1 MPAKRLVIFL
11 LPSYLLVVLVALVA
25 LGWSALDTVRRT
37 YLRELTGT
45 LEAAAFARQSGALEF
60 LALAWSEGVLPDCSA
75 LAAPTG
81 PRLEVIDESGKVIC
95 DSAADPAL
103 AANQG
108 DRPEVRQALA
118 GTVGADR
125 RQEEDSPGGAEF
137 LFVAVPLTAPGN
149 RPAALRASA
158 PLTLLAEIGRA
169 ALVRTALIGAVLA
182 LLAGFAAWWTAR
194 RLSRPLRALADGAEA
209 FVRGELAR
217 RVAVAEPE
225 ELRSVAEALNRMAG
239 ALDNRMRAILQ
250 QQKEQEAVLSSMEEG
265 VLAVDGSERVLNLNP
280 SAARLLGVRIAQV
293 RGRSLVEVVR
303 NPDLLRFVTRTL
315 AAPEPLEGEI
325 VLRDND
331 REIFLEGHGT
341 MLRDADGRSI
351 GALVVFRD
359 VTRLRRLE
367 NMRRDFVSNASH
379 ELKTPITSIKG
390 FVETLL
396 EGPEQRDPETRRFL
410 TIISRQADRLIAIIE
425 DLLDLSRIEQE
436 DERGETVLRPTLLRP
451 VLETAVHLC
460 EAKAAERGMRI
471 ELDCDAALSAPL
483 TAPLM
488 EQDVVNLVDNAVKYG
503 REGGTVRVWAER
515 SGDRVAIRVADQGG
529 GIAAEHLPRLFERF
543 YRVDESRSA
552 KLGGTGLGLSIV
564 KHIAQLHGGT
574 VAVESRPGEGSTFSV
589 LLPP

>member
-1 MPAKRLVIFL
+1 MPGKRLATFL
-11 LPSYLLVVLVALVA
+11 LPSYLLVVIVALVA
-25 LGWSALDTVRRT
+25 VEWGALDTVRRT

-45 LEAAAFARQSGALEF
+45 LEAAAFARQSRALEF
-60 LALAWSEGVLPDCSA
+60 LALAESEGGLPACSA
-75 LAAPTG
+75 LAVSTG
-81 PRLEVIDESGKVIC
+81 PRLEIIDGSGKVIC

-118 GTVGADR
+118 GAVGADR
-125 RQEEDSPGGAEF
+125 RQEENSPGADI

-169 ALVRTALIGAVLA
+169 TLLRTAVIGAALA

-194 RLSRPLRALADGAEA
+194 RLSRPLRALAEGAEA

-225 ELRSVAEALNRMAG
+225 ELRSVAEALNRMAS
-239 ALDNRMRAILQ
+239 ALDNRMRAVLQ

-280 SAARLLGVRIAQV
+280 SAARLFGVQIAQV

-315 AAPEPLEGEI
+315 AAPETLEGEI

-367 NMRRDFVSNASH
+367 NMRRDFVANVSH
-379 ELKTPITSIKG
+379 ELKTPVTSIKG

-396 EGPEQRDPETRRFL
+396 ESPAQRDPETRRFL

-425 DLLDLSRIEQE
+425 DLLNLSRIEQE
-436 DERGETVLRPTLLRP
+436 SERGETVLRPALLRP

-460 EAKAAERGMRI
+460 EVKAAERGMRI
-471 ELDCDAALSAPL
+471 ELECDAALSAPL

-488 EQDVVNLVDNAVKYG
+488 EQAVVNLVDNAVKYG

-515 SGDRVAIRVADQGG
+515 SGERVAIRVADQGG

>member
-1 MPAKRLVIFL
+1 MPAKRLVTFL

-25 LGWSALDTVRRT
+25 VGWSALDTVRRT

-45 LEAAAFARQSGALEF
+45 LEAAAFARQSRALEF
-60 LALAWSEGVLPDCSA
+60 LALAQSEGVLPACSA
-75 LAAPTG
+75 LAVPTG
-81 PRLEVIDESGKVIC
+81 PRLEVIDGSGKVIC

-118 GTVGADR
+118 GAVGADR
-125 RQEEDSPGGAEF
+125 RQEEDSPGADI

-158 PLTLLAEIGRA
+158 PLTLLAEIGRV
-169 ALVRTALIGAVLA
+169 ALLRTAVIGAALA

-194 RLSRPLRALADGAEA
+194 RLSRPLSALADGAEA

-225 ELRSVAEALNRMAG
+225 ELRSVAEALNRMAS

-280 SAARLLGVRIAQV
+280 SAARLFGVQIAQV

-325 VLRDND
+325 VLRDHD

-367 NMRRDFVSNASH
+367 NMRRDFVANVSH
-379 ELKTPITSIKG
+379 ELKTPVTSIKG

-396 EGPEQRDPETRRFL
+396 ESPAQRDPETRRFL

-425 DLLDLSRIEQE
+425 DLLNLSRIEQE
-436 DERGETVLRPTLLRP
+436 GERGETVLRPALLRP

-483 TAPLM
+483 IAPLM
-488 EQDVVNLVDNAVKYG
+488 EQAVVNLVDNAVKYG
-503 REGGTVRVWAER
+503 REGGVVRVWAER
-515 SGDRVAIRVADQGG
+515 SGDRVAIRVGDQGG

>member
-1 MPAKRLVIFL
+1 MPGKRLAIFL
-11 LPSYLLVVLVALVA
+11 LPSYLLVVIVALVA
-25 LGWSALDTVRRT
+25 VGWSALDTVRRT

-45 LEAAAFARQSGALEF
+45 LEAAAFARQSHALEF
-60 LALAWSEGVLPDCSA
+60 LALAQSKSVLPACSA
-75 LAAPTG
+75 LAAPAG
-81 PRLEVIDESGKVIC
+81 PRLEVIDGSGKVIC

-118 GTVGADR
+118 GAVGADR
-125 RQEEDSPGGAEF
+125 RQEEDSPGADI

-158 PLTLLAEIGRA
+158 PLTLLAEIGRV
-169 ALVRTALIGAVLA
+169 ALVRTVFIGVALA

-225 ELRSVAEALNRMAG
+225 EMRSVAEALNRMAS
-239 ALDNRMRAILQ
+239 ALDNRMRAVVQ

-280 SAARLLGVRIAQV
+280 SAARLFGVQIAQV

-325 VLRDND
+325 VLRDHD

-341 MLRDADGRSI
+341 MLRDAEGRSI

-367 NMRRDFVSNASH
+367 NMRRDFVANVSH
-379 ELKTPITSIKG
+379 ELKTPVTSIKG

-396 EGPEQRDPETRRFL
+396 ESPAQRDPETRRFL

-425 DLLDLSRIEQE
+425 DLLNLSRIEQE
-436 DERGETVLRPTLLRP
+436 GERGENVLRPALLRP
-451 VLETAVHLC
+451 VLETAVHQC

-488 EQDVVNLVDNAVKYG
+488 EQAVVNLVDNAVKYG
-503 REGGTVRVWAER
+503 PEGGAVRVWAER